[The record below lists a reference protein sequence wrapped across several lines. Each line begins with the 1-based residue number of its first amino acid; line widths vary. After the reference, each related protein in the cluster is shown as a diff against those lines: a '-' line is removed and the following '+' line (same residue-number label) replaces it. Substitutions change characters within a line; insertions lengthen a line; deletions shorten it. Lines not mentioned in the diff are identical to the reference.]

1 MKLLRI
7 GEKGRE
13 KPAALDNNGKIR
25 DISSHIKDLN
35 PSTLNFETISK
46 IQNIDLSS
54 LPEISSSERIGACIT
69 DPGKFVAI
77 GLNYS
82 DHAAETGAAVP
93 TEPIMFMKATSSICG
108 PNDDVEIV
116 SGSKKLDWEVELGI
130 VIGKNAKHI
139 SESQSQ
145 EHILGYCL
153 VNDVSEREW
162 QIEKMGQWVKGKS
175 HDTYGPIGPY
185 LVTKDEIKDV
195 NNLNM
200 TLDVNGER
208 MQTGN
213 TNTMIFN
220 VDIIVSYVS
229 KFMSLQAGD
238 IITTGTPPGVGM
250 GKKPQIFLKA
260 GDQMKLSIDNLGDE
274 VNSLEGSF
282 DLSTGNDSDLNNNQT
297 VDVGDKDNSAEI
309 LEEDPFP
316 VKRPFQKKSPAAP
329 EPEGHMLKKFS
340 PAAPEG
346 HAFKKFLPAA
356 PGGHVQKIFRLR
368 RLPGISQIR
377 FFPPFRI
384 FPPFPLASENFPP
397 FPLPPFPNA

>member
-7 GEKGRE
+7 GEKGQE
-13 KPAALDNNGKIR
+13 KPGAIDSNGKIR

-35 PSTLNFETISK
+35 PRNLNFETISK
-46 IQNIDLSS
+46 IQNADLSN
-54 LPEISSSERIGACIT
+54 LPELPSNVRVGSCIT

-82 DHAAETGAAVP
+82 DHAAETGAAAP

-185 LVTKDEIKDV
+185 LVTKDEIQDV

-200 TLDVNGER
+200 ILDVNGER

-213 TNTMIFN
+213 TSTMIFN
-220 VDIIVSYVS
+220 VDTIVSYVS
-229 KFMSLQAGD
+229 KFMSLQVGD

-250 GKKPQIFLKA
+250 GKKPQVFLKA
-260 GDQMKLSIDNLGDE
+260 GDQMKLSIDNLGE
-274 VNSLEGSF
+274 QNSK
-282 DLSTGNDSDLNNNQT
+282 
-297 VDVGDKDNSAEI
+297 VV
-309 LEEDPFP
+309 P
-316 VKRPFQKKSPAAP
+316 V
-329 EPEGHMLKKFS
+329 
-340 PAAPEG
+340 
-346 HAFKKFLPAA
+346 
-356 PGGHVQKIFRLR
+356 
-368 RLPGISQIR
+368 
-377 FFPPFRI
+377 
-384 FPPFPLASENFPP
+384 
-397 FPLPPFPNA
+397 